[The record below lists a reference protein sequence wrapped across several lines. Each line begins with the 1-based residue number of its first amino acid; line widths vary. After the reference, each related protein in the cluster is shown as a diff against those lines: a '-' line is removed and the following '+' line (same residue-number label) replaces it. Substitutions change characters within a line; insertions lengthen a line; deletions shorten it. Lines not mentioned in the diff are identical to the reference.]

1 VLDAR
6 YEICETGDEL
16 GAASCWL
23 PWPCQEG
30 DDSECGP
37 ERPEDFVCAVLPL
50 EREPEDGEP
59 KKESRTTCGLAPV
72 VPEQRE
78 PAVEMKGAVG
88 KV

>member
-1 VLDAR
+1 
-6 YEICETGDEL
+6 
-16 GAASCWL
+16 
-23 PWPCQEG
+23 
-30 DDSECGP
+30 
-37 ERPEDFVCAVLPL
+37 LPL

-59 KKESRTTCGLAPV
+59 KKVSRTTCGLAPV